1 MRTVKDSSL
10 ALGLSQEDTHQV
22 LDISIVRNSVHVLSE
37 DLLRLLLDLE
47 TESVIELLP
56 STAQCEIPK
65 GLNGLNSAERAI

>member
-1 MRTVKDSSL
+1 MKTVRAFSL
-10 ALGLSQEDTHQV
+10 VVRLPFEDTHQA

-65 GLNGLNSAERAI
+65 GLNGLNSAEGPI